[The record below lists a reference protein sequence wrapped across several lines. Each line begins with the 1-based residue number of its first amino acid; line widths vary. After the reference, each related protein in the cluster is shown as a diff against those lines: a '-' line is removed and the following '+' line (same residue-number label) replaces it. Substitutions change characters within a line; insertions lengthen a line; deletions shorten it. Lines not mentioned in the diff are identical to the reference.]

1 MFLIFVLFKKIEFF
15 SKKIPKNKKIQFFF
29 LKKLTKSKKGICL
42 PNFESINDS
51 MQLVEQAKPI
61 EFQLTCQI

>member
-1 MFLIFVLFKKIEFF
+1 MLIKRA
-15 SKKIPKNKKIQFFF
+15 
-29 LKKLTKSKKGICL
+29 CL
-42 PNFESINDS
+42 PSFESINDS